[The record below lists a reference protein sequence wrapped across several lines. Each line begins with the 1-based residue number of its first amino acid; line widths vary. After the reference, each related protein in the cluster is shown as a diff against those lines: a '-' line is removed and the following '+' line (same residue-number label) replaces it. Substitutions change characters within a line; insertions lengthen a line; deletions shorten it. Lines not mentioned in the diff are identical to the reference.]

1 MLHNFNTNQEPS
13 TMRTVTITTNPT
25 AALVAYINSAGDT
38 LAYEVRHAGKFK
50 RYGKIEDALDGI
62 PVEGEEA

>member
-1 MLHNFNTNQEPS
+1 
-13 TMRTVTITTNPT
+13 MRTVTITATHT

-50 RYGKIEDALDGI
+50 RYGKIEDAVAGM
-62 PVEGEEA
+62 PVEGEEV

>member
-1 MLHNFNTNQEPS
+1 
-13 TMRTVTITTNPT
+13 MRTVTITTTPT

-50 RYGKIEDALDGI
+50 RYGKIEDAMAGM
-62 PVEGEEA
+62 PVEGEDA